1 MLLIDT
7 GLLIKHLRGQNT
19 AIQLLRGLSKSQ
31 RLAISSVSRVE
42 IIAGM
47 HPHESYQTKKFLS
60 RFYLFEVNS
69 AIADRAGE
77 IIYNARKN
85 NEKMMVP
92 DAIIA
97 ATALVQNCSLV
108 TLNVKDFKAVS
119 NLSLHHLSS

>member
-7 GLLIKHLRGQNT
+7 GLLIKHIRGQKT
-19 AIQLLRGLSKSQ
+19 AIQLLRGLTKSQ

-47 HPHESYQTKKFLS
+47 HSNESYQTKKFLS

-77 IIYNARKN
+77 IIYNARQK

-97 ATALVQNCSLV
+97 ATALVENCSLV
-108 TLNVKDFKAVS
+108 TLNAKDFRVI
-119 NLSLHHLSS
+119 NNISLHHLSS